1 MLIGTPLIRSQR
13 NWALP
18 RLMKLMFVSGYKF
31 EYIIKVRVFISSLN
45 LEVPIDVPVEET
57 SRFAP
62 NVSRIWTMRPIGHR
76 KGMYPHLPN
85 NSFEE
90 S

>member
-1 MLIGTPLIRSQR
+1 MTIGTPLIRSQR

-18 RLMKLMFVSGYKF
+18 RLMKPMLVSGYRFK
-31 EYIIKVRVFISSLN
+31 YIIKVKVFIFGRN

-57 SRFAP
+57 SRSAS
-62 NVSRIWTMRPIGHR
+62 NVSRIWTTGTD
-76 KGMYPHLPN
+76 L
-85 NSFEE
+85 S

>member
-18 RLMKLMFVSGYKF
+18 RLMKLMLVSGYEFK
-31 EYIIKVRVFISSLN
+31 YIIKVRVFNSNLN

-57 SRFAP
+57 SRFAA
-62 NVSRIWTMRPIGHR
+62 NVSRIWTMRSIGYR
-76 KGMYPHLPN
+76 KGMYPHLSD
-85 NSFEE
+85 NSFKE